1 MDIKNAITNNQE
13 HIAKINEANTFFHI
27 DEAHFSIEN
36 TNKYNEKDGLVQF
49 IIAKQLS
56 DKPEVIEKTNRL
68 SQTLIALSSIAT
80 NYVNKYAEK
89 YGEQYK
95 TDMDFW
101 TKVVNKLPLMGTSK
115 VESKNYTD
123 SLNGLSISKSF
134 LHFIM
139 NVVVFENTDMLPD
152 FAKFLTKQGE
162 TIRLGIRKNKGFYS
176 TVTLTIAIDTLIVG
190 DKTLYIPKLKLYR
203 VNFDS
208 TNSNFLSS
216 CASNENVNIDFE
228 YSSLISVLDY
238 EALDNPE
245 IKASFDS
252 FINKQRKTSI
262 EDSDDFFSGEFEPI

>member
-1 MDIKNAITNNQE
+1 MDIKNAITHNQE
-13 HIAKINEANTFFHI
+13 HIVKINEANTFFHI
-27 DEAHFSIEN
+27 DDAYFSIEN

-49 IIAKQLS
+49 IITKQLS
-56 DKPEVIEKTNRL
+56 DKPEVIEKTNSL
-68 SQTLIALSSIAT
+68 SKTLIALSSIAT

-101 TKVVNKLPLMGTSK
+101 TTVVNKLPLMGTSK

-134 LHFIM
+134 LNFIM

-190 DKTLYIPKLKLYR
+190 DKTVYIPKLKLYR

-208 TNSNFLSS
+208 TNANFLSS

-238 EALDNPE
+238 EALENPE
-245 IKASFDS
+245 IKTSFDS

-262 EDSDDFFSGEFEPI
+262 EESDDFFSGEFESN

>member
-1 MDIKNAITNNQE
+1 MDIKNAITHNQE

-27 DEAHFSIEN
+27 DDAYFNIEN

-56 DKPEVIEKTNRL
+56 DKPEVIEKTNSL
-68 SQTLIALSSIAT
+68 SKTLIALSSIAT

-101 TKVVNKLPLMGTSK
+101 SKVVNKLPLMGTSK

-134 LHFIM
+134 LNFIM

-162 TIRLGIRKNKGFYS
+162 TIRLGIRNNKGFYS

-190 DKTLYIPKLKLYR
+190 DKTVYIPKLKLYR

-216 CASNENVNIDFE
+216 CASNENVNVDFE

-238 EALDNPE
+238 EALENPE

-262 EDSDDFFSGEFEPI
+262 EESDDFFSGEFESI

>member
-27 DEAHFSIEN
+27 DDAYFNIEN

-56 DKPEVIEKTNRL
+56 DKPDVIEKTNNL

-115 VESKNYTD
+115 VESKSYTD

-134 LHFIM
+134 LNFIM

-152 FAKFLTKQGE
+152 FANFLTKQGE

-190 DKTLYIPKLKLYR
+190 EKTVYIPKLKLYR

-216 CASNENVNIDFE
+216 CASNENINIDFE

-238 EALDNPE
+238 EALEHPE
-245 IKASFDS
+245 IKASFDN

-262 EDSDDFFSGEFEPI
+262 EDSDDFFSGEFESI

>member
-27 DEAHFSIEN
+27 DDAHFSIEN

-134 LHFIM
+134 LNFIM

>member
-27 DEAHFSIEN
+27 DDAYFSIEN

-56 DKPEVIEKTNRL
+56 DKPEIIDKTNSL
-68 SQTLIALSSIAT
+68 SQTLIVLSSIAT

-134 LHFIM
+134 LNFIM

-190 DKTLYIPKLKLYR
+190 EKTVYIPKLKLYR

-216 CASNENVNIDFE
+216 CASNENIYIDFE

-238 EALDNPE
+238 EALENPE
-245 IKASFDS
+245 IKASFDN

>member
-1 MDIKNAITNNQE
+1 M
-13 HIAKINEANTFFHI
+13 
-27 DEAHFSIEN
+27 
-36 TNKYNEKDGLVQF
+36 
-49 IIAKQLS
+49 
-56 DKPEVIEKTNRL
+56 EKTNRL

-134 LHFIM
+134 LNFIM

>member
-1 MDIKNAITNNQE
+1 MDIKNTITNNQE

-27 DEAHFSIEN
+27 DDAYFSIEN

-56 DKPEVIEKTNRL
+56 DKPEVIEKTNSL
-68 SQTLIALSSIAT
+68 SKTLIALSSIAT

-101 TKVVNKLPLMGTSK
+101 SKVVNKLPLMGTSK

-134 LHFIM
+134 LNFIM

-190 DKTLYIPKLKLYR
+190 DKTVYIPKLKLYR

-216 CASNENVNIDFE
+216 CASNENVNVDFE

-238 EALDNPE
+238 EALENPE

-262 EDSDDFFSGEFEPI
+262 EESDDFFSGEFESI

>member
-27 DEAHFSIEN
+27 DDTYFSIEN

-56 DKPEVIEKTNRL
+56 DKPEVIDKTNSL

-101 TKVVNKLPLMGTSK
+101 TKIVNKLPLMGTSK

-134 LHFIM
+134 LNFIM

-152 FAKFLTKQGE
+152 FAKFITKQGE

-190 DKTLYIPKLKLYR
+190 EKTVYIPKLKLYR

-216 CASNENVNIDFE
+216 CASNENINIDFE

-238 EALDNPE
+238 EALENPE
-245 IKASFDS
+245 IKASFDN
-252 FINKQRKTSI
+252 FVNKQRKTSI
-262 EDSDDFFSGEFEPI
+262 EESDDFFSGEFEPI